1 MHNDKNFHVLEREE
15 YRQRRGIEVDLMQVS
30 CKLQNLLAFGKHN
43 QAFVSTCRNL
53 NTNRLHS
60 IRTCV
65 LQKEKVIFQIFSEA
79 RRGHRVIKN

>member
-15 YRQRRGIEVDLMQVS
+15 YRQRRGIEVDLMQ
-30 CKLQNLLAFGKHN
+30 AFGKHN
-43 QAFVSTCRNL
+43 QAFVSTYRNL